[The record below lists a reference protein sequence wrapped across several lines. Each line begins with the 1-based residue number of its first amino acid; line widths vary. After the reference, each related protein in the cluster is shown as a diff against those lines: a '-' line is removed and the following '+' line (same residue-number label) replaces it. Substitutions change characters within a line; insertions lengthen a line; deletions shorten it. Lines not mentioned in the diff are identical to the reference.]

1 MYYGVVVLG
10 AGPGG
15 YVSAIRAAQLGANTA
30 IIEKNKVGGTCLNVG
45 CIPTKAL
52 MKNVE
57 ILYYIE
63 AGKKRGIKIKGELKL
78 DYAKA
83 VKAKDKAV
91 KQLVSGVTG
100 LMASNEIAL
109 YQGMGTVREG
119 KKIEVTSDTGETET
133 IEYGKLILATGS
145 SPKMPPIPGSDLE
158 GVMTSEG
165 LLSETE
171 VPEKLVIIGAG
182 VIGCEFATIFNA
194 YGSRITM
201 VEMLDKP
208 VGLLD
213 SDVADYMEGSLT
225 QMGIDL
231 KLGKQVKSIAQEAEG
246 TLDVVIADQ
255 NGNEET
261 IHGNKVLISIGRGP
275 NVAGLEELN
284 LKTECGYV
292 VVNDELET
300 SAKDVYA
307 IGDVTGKKLLAHV
320 ASEMGVVAAENAMGA
335 DKKMELGIVPS
346 CLYTIPEVGSV
357 GLSEKEAKDAG
368 YDVMV
373 GKFPLV
379 ACGKAVATG
388 DTEGMF
394 KIVADKTTRKVLGAH
409 LVGKSATEL
418 VAEMAAY
425 MKMNATIDDVVDT
438 IHAHPTISES
448 IAEAARDMDNCT
460 IHMPRKQRC

>member
-1 MYYGVVVLG
+1 MFYDVVVLG

-15 YVSAIRAAQLGANTA
+15 YVSAIRAAQLGAKTA

-57 ILYYIE
+57 ILHYID
-63 AGKKRGIKIKGELKL
+63 AGKKRGIKVKGELEL

-91 KQLVSGVTG
+91 KQLVNGVTG
-100 LMASNEIAL
+100 LLGSNEITM
-109 YQGMGTVREG
+109 YQGMGTVKAG
-119 KKIEVTSDTGETET
+119 NKIEVAAENGDVET

-145 SPKMPPIPGSDLE
+145 SPKMPPIPGADLE

-165 LLSETE
+165 FLSITE
-171 VPEKLVIIGAG
+171 VPEKLVVIGAG
-182 VIGCEFATIFNA
+182 VIGCELATVFKA
-194 YGSRITM
+194 YGSQITM
-201 VEMLDKP
+201 VEMMDKP
-208 VGLLD
+208 VAILD
-213 SDVADYMEGSLT
+213 SDVANYMEGILT
-225 QMGIDL
+225 QQGIDL
-231 KLGKQVKSIAQEAEG
+231 KLGKQVKSIARNDAG
-246 TLDVVIADQ
+246 SLDVTIADKD
-255 NGNEET
+255 GNEEVVS
-261 IHGNKVLISIGRGP
+261 GDKVLISIGRGP
-275 NVAGLEELN
+275 NVAGLDELG
-284 LKTECGYV
+284 LETERGYV
-292 VVNDELET
+292 VVNDKLET

-320 ASEMGVVAAENAMGA
+320 ASEMGVVAAENAMA
-335 DKKMELGIVPS
+335 SSKIMDLSIVPS
-346 CLYTIPEVGSV
+346 CIYTIPEVGCV
-357 GLSEKEAKDAG
+357 GMSEKEAKDAG
-368 YDVMV
+368 YDVIC

-394 KIVADKTTRKVLGAH
+394 KIVADKKTRKVLGAH

-425 MKMNATIDDVVDT
+425 MKMNATVDDVVDT

-448 IAEAARDMDNCT
+448 IAEAARDIDNCT
-460 IHMPRKQRC
+460 IHMPKK

>member
-1 MYYGVVVLG
+1 MFYDVVVLG

-15 YVSAIRAAQLGANTA
+15 YVSAIRAAQLGAKTA

-57 ILYYIE
+57 ILHYID
-63 AGKKRGIKIKGELKL
+63 AGKKRGIKVKGELEL

-91 KQLVSGVTG
+91 KQLVNGVTG
-100 LMASNEIAL
+100 LLGSNEITM
-109 YQGMGTVREG
+109 YQGMGTVKAG
-119 KKIEVTSDTGETET
+119 NKIEVAAENGDVET

-145 SPKMPPIPGSDLE
+145 SPKMPPIPGADLE

-165 LLSETE
+165 FLSITE
-171 VPEKLVIIGAG
+171 VPEKLVVIGAG
-182 VIGCEFATIFNA
+182 VIGCELATVFKA
-194 YGSRITM
+194 YGSQITM
-201 VEMLDKP
+201 VEMMDKP
-208 VGLLD
+208 VAILD
-213 SDVADYMEGSLT
+213 SDVANYMEGILT
-225 QMGIDL
+225 QQGIDL
-231 KLGKQVKSIAQEAEG
+231 KLGKQVKSIARNDAG
-246 TLDVVIADQ
+246 SLDVTIADKD
-255 NGNEET
+255 GNEEVVS
-261 IHGNKVLISIGRGP
+261 GDKVLISIGRGP
-275 NVAGLEELN
+275 NVAGRDELGLE
-284 LKTECGYV
+284 TERGYV
-292 VVNDELET
+292 VVNDKLET

-335 DKKMELGIVPS
+335 SKIMDLSIVPS
-346 CLYTIPEVGSV
+346 CIYTIPEVGCV
-357 GLSEKEAKDAG
+357 GMSEKEAKDAG
-368 YDVMV
+368 YDVIC

-394 KIVADKTTRKVLGAH
+394 KIVADKKTRKVLGAH

-425 MKMNATIDDVVDT
+425 MKMNATVDDVVDT

-448 IAEAARDMDNCT
+448 IAEAARDIDNCT
-460 IHMPRKQRC
+460 IHMPKK

>member
-1 MYYGVVVLG
+1 MFYDVVVLG

-15 YVSAIRAAQLGANTA
+15 YVSAIRAAQLGAKTA

-57 ILYYIE
+57 ILHYID
-63 AGKKRGIKIKGELKL
+63 AGKKRGIKVKGELEL

-91 KQLVSGVTG
+91 KQLVNGVTG
-100 LMASNEIAL
+100 LLGSNEITM
-109 YQGMGTVREG
+109 YQGMGTVKAG
-119 KKIEVTSDTGETET
+119 NKIEVAAENGDVET

-145 SPKMPPIPGSDLE
+145 SPKMPPIPGADLE

-165 LLSETE
+165 FLSITE
-171 VPEKLVIIGAG
+171 VPEKLVVIGAG
-182 VIGCEFATIFNA
+182 VIGCELATVFKA
-194 YGSRITM
+194 YGSQITM
-201 VEMLDKP
+201 VEMMDKP
-208 VGLLD
+208 VAILG
-213 SDVADYMEGSLT
+213 SDVANYMEGILT
-225 QMGIDL
+225 QQGIDL
-231 KLGKQVKSIAQEAEG
+231 KLGKQVKSIARNDAG
-246 TLDVVIADQ
+246 SLDVTIADKD
-255 NGNEET
+255 GNEEVVS
-261 IHGNKVLISIGRGP
+261 GDKVLISIGRGP
-275 NVAGLEELN
+275 NVAGLDELG
-284 LKTECGYV
+284 LETERGYV
-292 VVNDELET
+292 VVNDKLET

-320 ASEMGVVAAENAMGA
+320 ASEMGVVATENAMGA
-335 DKKMELGIVPS
+335 SKIMDLSIVPS
-346 CLYTIPEVGSV
+346 CIYTIPEVGCV
-357 GLSEKEAKDAG
+357 GMSEKEAKDAG
-368 YDVMV
+368 YDVIC

-394 KIVADKTTRKVLGAH
+394 KIVADKKTRKVLGAH

-425 MKMNATIDDVVDT
+425 MKMNATVDDVVDT

-448 IAEAARDMDNCT
+448 IAEAARDIDNCT
-460 IHMPRKQRC
+460 IHMPKK

>member
-1 MYYGVVVLG
+1 MFYDVVVLG

-15 YVSAIRAAQLGANTA
+15 YVSAIRAAQLGAKTA

-57 ILYYIE
+57 ILHYID
-63 AGKKRGIKIKGELKL
+63 AGKKRGIKVKGELEL

-91 KQLVSGVTG
+91 KQLVNGVTG
-100 LMASNEIAL
+100 LLGSNEITM
-109 YQGMGTVREG
+109 YQGMGTVKAG
-119 KKIEVTSDTGETET
+119 NKIEVAAENGDVET

-145 SPKMPPIPGSDLE
+145 SPKMPPIPGADLE

-165 LLSETE
+165 FLSITE
-171 VPEKLVIIGAG
+171 VPEKLVVIGAG
-182 VIGCEFATIFNA
+182 VIGCELATVFKA
-194 YGSRITM
+194 YGSQITM
-201 VEMLDKP
+201 VEMMDKP
-208 VGLLD
+208 VAILD
-213 SDVADYMEGSLT
+213 SDVANYMEGILT
-225 QMGIDL
+225 QQGIDL
-231 KLGKQVKSIAQEAEG
+231 KLGKQVKSIARNDAG
-246 TLDVVIADQ
+246 SLDVTIADKD
-255 NGNEET
+255 GNEEVVS
-261 IHGNKVLISIGRGP
+261 GDKVLISIGRGP
-275 NVAGLEELN
+275 NVAGLDELG
-284 LKTECGYV
+284 LETERGYV
-292 VVNDELET
+292 VVNDKLET

-335 DKKMELGIVPS
+335 SKAMDLSIVPS
-346 CLYTIPEVGSV
+346 CLYTIPEVGCV
-357 GLSEKEAKDAG
+357 GMSEKEAKDAG
-368 YDVMV
+368 YDVIC

-394 KIVADKTTRKVLGAH
+394 KIVADKKTRKVLGAN

-425 MKMNATIDDVVDT
+425 MKMNATVDDVVDT

-448 IAEAARDMDNCT
+448 IAEAARDIDNCT
-460 IHMPRKQRC
+460 IHMPKK

>member
-1 MYYGVVVLG
+1 MFYDVVVLG

-15 YVSAIRAAQLGANTA
+15 YVSAIRAAQLGAKTA

-57 ILYYIE
+57 ILYYID
-63 AGKKRGIKIKGELKL
+63 AGKKRGIKVKGELEL

-91 KQLVSGVTG
+91 KQLVNGVTG
-100 LMASNEIAL
+100 LLGSNEITM
-109 YQGMGTVREG
+109 YQGMGTVKAG
-119 KKIEVTSDTGETET
+119 NKIEVAAENGDVET

-145 SPKMPPIPGSDLE
+145 SPKMPPIPGADLE

-165 LLSETE
+165 FLSITE
-171 VPEKLVIIGAG
+171 VPEKLVVIGAG
-182 VIGCEFATIFNA
+182 VIGCELATVFKA
-194 YGSRITM
+194 YGSQITM
-201 VEMLDKP
+201 VEMMDKP
-208 VGLLD
+208 VAILD
-213 SDVADYMEGSLT
+213 SDVANYMEGILT
-225 QMGIDL
+225 QQGIDL
-231 KLGKQVKSIAQEAEG
+231 KLGKQVKSIARNDAG
-246 TLDVVIADQ
+246 SLDVTIADKD
-255 NGNEET
+255 GNEEVVS
-261 IHGNKVLISIGRGP
+261 GDKVLISIGRGP
-275 NVAGLEELN
+275 NVAGLDELG
-284 LKTECGYV
+284 LETERGYV
-292 VVNDELET
+292 VVNDKLET

-335 DKKMELGIVPS
+335 SKIMDLSIVPS
-346 CLYTIPEVGSV
+346 CIYTIPEVGCV
-357 GLSEKEAKDAG
+357 GMSEKEAKDAG
-368 YDVMV
+368 YDVIC

-394 KIVADKTTRKVLGAH
+394 KIVADKKTRKVLGAH

-425 MKMNATIDDVVDT
+425 MKMNATVDDVVDT

-448 IAEAARDMDNCT
+448 IAEAARDIDNCT
-460 IHMPRKQRC
+460 IHMPKK

>member
-1 MYYGVVVLG
+1 MFYDVVVLG

-15 YVSAIRAAQLGANTA
+15 YVGAIRAAQLGAKTA

-57 ILYYIE
+57 ILHYID
-63 AGKKRGIKIKGELKL
+63 AGKKRGIKVKGELEL

-91 KQLVSGVTG
+91 KQLVNGVTG
-100 LMASNEIAL
+100 LLASNEITM
-109 YQGMGTVREG
+109 YQGMGTVKAG
-119 KKIEVTSDTGETET
+119 NKIEVAAENGDVET

-145 SPKMPPIPGSDLE
+145 SPKMPPIPGADLE

-165 LLSETE
+165 FLSITE
-171 VPEKLVIIGAG
+171 VPEKLVVIGAG
-182 VIGCEFATIFNA
+182 VIGCELATVFKA
-194 YGSRITM
+194 YGSQITM
-201 VEMLDKP
+201 VEMMDKP
-208 VGLLD
+208 VAILD
-213 SDVADYMEGSLT
+213 SDVANYMEGILT
-225 QMGIDL
+225 QQGIDL
-231 KLGKQVKSIAQEAEG
+231 KLGKQVKSIARNDAG
-246 TLDVVIADQ
+246 SLDVTIADKD
-255 NGNEET
+255 GNEEVVS
-261 IHGNKVLISIGRGP
+261 GDKVLISIGRGP
-275 NVAGLEELN
+275 NVAGLDELG
-284 LKTECGYV
+284 LETERGYV
-292 VVNDELET
+292 VVNDKLET

-335 DKKMELGIVPS
+335 SKIMDLSIVPS
-346 CLYTIPEVGSV
+346 CIYTIPEVGCV
-357 GLSEKEAKDAG
+357 GMSEKEAKDAG
-368 YDVMV
+368 YDVIC

-394 KIVADKTTRKVLGAH
+394 KIVADKKTRKVLGAH

-425 MKMNATIDDVVDT
+425 MKMNATVDDVVDT

-448 IAEAARDMDNCT
+448 IAEAARDIDNCT
-460 IHMPRKQRC
+460 IHMPKK

>member
-1 MYYGVVVLG
+1 MFYDVVVLG

-15 YVSAIRAAQLGANTA
+15 YVSAIRAAQLGAKTA

-57 ILYYIE
+57 ILHYID
-63 AGKKRGIKIKGELKL
+63 AGKKRGIKVKGELEL

-91 KQLVSGVTG
+91 KQLVNGVTG
-100 LMASNEIAL
+100 LLGSNEITM
-109 YQGMGTVREG
+109 YQGMGTVKAG
-119 KKIEVTSDTGETET
+119 NKIEVAAENGDVET

-145 SPKMPPIPGSDLE
+145 SPKMPPIPGADLE

-165 LLSETE
+165 FLSITE
-171 VPEKLVIIGAG
+171 IPEKLVVIGAG
-182 VIGCEFATIFNA
+182 VIGCELATVFKA
-194 YGSRITM
+194 YGSQITM
-201 VEMLDKP
+201 VEMMDKP
-208 VGLLD
+208 VAILD
-213 SDVADYMEGSLT
+213 SDVANYMEGILT
-225 QMGIDL
+225 QQGIDL
-231 KLGKQVKSIAQEAEG
+231 KLGKQVKSIAKNEAG
-246 TLDVVIADQ
+246 SLDVTIADKD
-255 NGNEET
+255 GNEEVVS
-261 IHGNKVLISIGRGP
+261 GDKVLISIGRGP
-275 NVAGLEELN
+275 NVAGLDELG
-284 LKTECGYV
+284 LETERGYV
-292 VVNDELET
+292 VVNDKLET

-335 DKKMELGIVPS
+335 SKIMDLSIVPS
-346 CLYTIPEVGSV
+346 CIYTIPEVGCV
-357 GLSEKEAKDAG
+357 GMSEKEAKDAG
-368 YDVMV
+368 YDVIC

-394 KIVADKTTRKVLGAH
+394 KIVADKKTRKVLGAH

-425 MKMNATIDDVVDT
+425 MKMNATVDDVVDT

-448 IAEAARDMDNCT
+448 IAEAARDIDNCT
-460 IHMPRKQRC
+460 IHMPKK

>member
-1 MYYGVVVLG
+1 MFYDVVVLG

-15 YVSAIRAAQLGANTA
+15 YVSAIRAAQLGAKTA

-57 ILYYIE
+57 ILHYID
-63 AGKKRGIKIKGELKL
+63 AGKKRGIKVKGELEL

-91 KQLVSGVTG
+91 KQLVNGVTSLLG
-100 LMASNEIAL
+100 SNEITM
-109 YQGMGTVREG
+109 YQGMGTVKAG
-119 KKIEVTSDTGETET
+119 NKIEVAAENGDVET

-145 SPKMPPIPGSDLE
+145 SPKMPPIPGADLE

-165 LLSETE
+165 FLSITE
-171 VPEKLVIIGAG
+171 VPEKLVVIGAG
-182 VIGCEFATIFNA
+182 VIGCELATVFKA
-194 YGSRITM
+194 YGSQITM
-201 VEMLDKP
+201 VEMMDKP
-208 VGLLD
+208 VAILD
-213 SDVADYMEGSLT
+213 SDVANYMEGILT
-225 QMGIDL
+225 QQGIDL
-231 KLGKQVKSIAQEAEG
+231 KLGKQVKSIARNDAG
-246 TLDVVIADQ
+246 SLDVTIADKD
-255 NGNEET
+255 GNEEVVS
-261 IHGNKVLISIGRGP
+261 GDKVLISIGRGP
-275 NVAGLEELN
+275 NVAGLDELG
-284 LKTECGYV
+284 LETERGYV
-292 VVNDELET
+292 VVNDKLET

-335 DKKMELGIVPS
+335 SKIMDLSIVPS
-346 CLYTIPEVGSV
+346 CIYTIPEVGCV
-357 GLSEKEAKDAG
+357 GMSEKEAKDAG
-368 YDVMV
+368 YDVIC

-394 KIVADKTTRKVLGAH
+394 KIVADKKTRKVLGAH

-425 MKMNATIDDVVDT
+425 MKMNATVDDVVDT

-448 IAEAARDMDNCT
+448 IAEAARDIDNCT
-460 IHMPRKQRC
+460 IHMPKK

>member
-1 MYYGVVVLG
+1 MFYDVVVLG

-15 YVSAIRAAQLGANTA
+15 YVSAIRAAQLGAKTA

-57 ILYYIE
+57 ILHYID
-63 AGKKRGIKIKGELKL
+63 AGKKRGIKVKGELEL

-91 KQLVSGVTG
+91 KQLVNGVTG
-100 LMASNEIAL
+100 LLGSNEITM
-109 YQGMGTVREG
+109 YQGMGTVKAG
-119 KKIEVTSDTGETET
+119 NKIEVAAENGDVET

-145 SPKMPPIPGSDLE
+145 SPKMPPIPGADLE

-165 LLSETE
+165 FLSITE
-171 VPEKLVIIGAG
+171 VPEKLVVIGAG
-182 VIGCEFATIFNA
+182 VIGCELATVFKA
-194 YGSRITM
+194 YGSQITM
-201 VEMLDKP
+201 VEMMDKP
-208 VGLLD
+208 VAILD
-213 SDVADYMEGSLT
+213 SDVANYMEGILT
-225 QMGIDL
+225 QQGIDL
-231 KLGKQVKSIAQEAEG
+231 KLGKQVKSIARNDAG
-246 TLDVVIADQ
+246 SLDVTIADKD
-255 NGNEET
+255 GNEEVVS
-261 IHGNKVLISIGRGP
+261 GDKVLISIGRGP
-275 NVAGLEELN
+275 NVAGLDELG
-284 LKTECGYV
+284 LETERGYV
-292 VVNDELET
+292 VVNDKLET

-307 IGDVTGKKLLAHV
+307 IGDVIGKKLLAHV

-335 DKKMELGIVPS
+335 SKAMDLSIVPS
-346 CLYTIPEVGSV
+346 CLYTIPEVGCV
-357 GLSEKEAKDAG
+357 GMSEKEAKDAG
-368 YDVMV
+368 YDVIC

-394 KIVADKTTRKVLGAH
+394 KIVADKKTRKVLGAH

-425 MKMNATIDDVVDT
+425 MKMNATVDDVVDT

-448 IAEAARDMDNCT
+448 IAEAARDIDNCT
-460 IHMPRKQRC
+460 IHMPKK

>member
-1 MYYGVVVLG
+1 MFYDVVVLG

-15 YVSAIRAAQLGANTA
+15 YVSAIRAAQLGAKTA

-57 ILYYIE
+57 ILHYID
-63 AGKKRGIKIKGELKL
+63 AGKKRGIKVKGELEL

-91 KQLVSGVTG
+91 KQLVNGVTG
-100 LMASNEIAL
+100 LLGSNEITM
-109 YQGMGTVREG
+109 YQGMGTVKAG
-119 KKIEVTSDTGETET
+119 NKIEVAAENGDIET

-145 SPKMPPIPGSDLE
+145 SPKMPPIPGADLE

-165 LLSETE
+165 FLSITE
-171 VPEKLVIIGAG
+171 VPEKLVVIGAG
-182 VIGCEFATIFNA
+182 VIGCELATVFKA
-194 YGSRITM
+194 YGSQITM
-201 VEMLDKP
+201 VEMMDKP
-208 VGLLD
+208 IAILD
-213 SDVADYMEGSLT
+213 SDVANYMEGILT
-225 QMGIDL
+225 QQGIDL
-231 KLGKQVKSIAQEAEG
+231 KLGKQVKSIARNDAG
-246 TLDVVIADQ
+246 SLDVTIADKD
-255 NGNEET
+255 GNEEVVS
-261 IHGNKVLISIGRGP
+261 GDKVLISIGRGP
-275 NVAGLEELN
+275 NVAGLDELG
-284 LKTECGYV
+284 LETERGYV
-292 VVNDELET
+292 VVNDKLET

-335 DKKMELGIVPS
+335 SKIMDLSIVPS
-346 CLYTIPEVGSV
+346 CIYTIPEVGCV
-357 GLSEKEAKDAG
+357 GMSEKEAKDAG
-368 YDVMV
+368 YDVIC

-394 KIVADKTTRKVLGAH
+394 KIVADKKTRKVLGAH

-425 MKMNATIDDVVDT
+425 MKMNATVDDVVDT

-448 IAEAARDMDNCT
+448 IAEAARDIDNCT
-460 IHMPRKQRC
+460 IHMPKK

>member
-1 MYYGVVVLG
+1 MFYDVVVLG

-15 YVSAIRAAQLGANTA
+15 YVSAIRAAQLGAKTA

-57 ILYYIE
+57 ILHYID
-63 AGKKRGIKIKGELKL
+63 AGKKRGIKVKGELEL

-91 KQLVSGVTG
+91 KQLVNGVTG
-100 LMASNEIAL
+100 LLGSNEITM
-109 YQGMGTVREG
+109 YQGMGTVKAG
-119 KKIEVTSDTGETET
+119 NKIEVAAENGGVET

-145 SPKMPPIPGSDLE
+145 SPKMPPIPGADLE

-165 LLSETE
+165 FLSITE
-171 VPEKLVIIGAG
+171 VPEKLVVIGAG
-182 VIGCEFATIFNA
+182 VIGCELATVFKA
-194 YGSRITM
+194 YGSQITM
-201 VEMLDKP
+201 VEMMDKP
-208 VGLLD
+208 VAILD
-213 SDVADYMEGSLT
+213 SDVANYMEGILT
-225 QMGIDL
+225 QQGIDL
-231 KLGKQVKSIAQEAEG
+231 KLGKQVKSIARNDAG
-246 TLDVVIADQ
+246 SLDVTIADKD
-255 NGNEET
+255 GNEEVVS
-261 IHGNKVLISIGRGP
+261 GDRVLISIGRGP
-275 NVAGLEELN
+275 NVAGLDELG
-284 LKTECGYV
+284 LETERGYV
-292 VVNDELET
+292 VVNDKLET

-320 ASEMGVVAAENAMGA
+320 ASEMGVVAAENVMGESKTM
-335 DKKMELGIVPS
+335 DLSIVPS
-346 CLYTIPEVGSV
+346 CLYTIPEVGCV
-357 GLSEKEAKDAG
+357 GMSEKEAKDAG
-368 YDVMV
+368 YDVIC

-394 KIVADKTTRKVLGAH
+394 KIVADKKTRKVLGAH

-425 MKMNATIDDVVDT
+425 MKMNATVDDVVDT

-448 IAEAARDMDNCT
+448 IAEAARDIDNCT
-460 IHMPRKQRC
+460 IHMPKK

>member
-1 MYYGVVVLG
+1 MFYDVVVLG

-15 YVSAIRAAQLGANTA
+15 YVSAIRAAQLGAKTA

-57 ILYYIE
+57 ILHYID
-63 AGKKRGIKIKGELKL
+63 AGKKRGIKINGELQL

-91 KQLVSGVTG
+91 KQLVNGVTG
-100 LMASNEIAL
+100 LLASNEITL
-109 YQGMGTVREG
+109 YQGTGTVKDG
-119 KKIEVTSDTGETET
+119 NKIEIATENGDLET

-145 SPKMPPIPGSDLE
+145 SPKMPPIPGADLE

-165 LLSETE
+165 LLSVTE

-182 VIGCEFATIFNA
+182 VIGCEFATVFNA
-194 YGSRITM
+194 YGSQITM
-201 VEMLDKP
+201 VEMMDKP
-208 VGLLD
+208 VAVLD
-213 SDVADYMEGSLT
+213 DDVAVYMEGTLT
-225 QMGIDL
+225 QLGIDL
-231 KLGKQVKSIAQEAEG
+231 KLGKQVKSIARAEDG
-246 TLDVVIADQ
+246 SLDVTFADKD
-255 NGNEET
+255 GNEET
-261 IHGNKVLISIGRGP
+261 VNGNKVLISIGRGP
-275 NVAGLEELN
+275 NIDGLSELN
-284 LKTECGYV
+284 LETERGYIT
-292 VVNDELET
+292 VNDKLET

-335 DKKMELGIVPS
+335 DKKMELSIIPS
-346 CLYTIPEVGSV
+346 CIYTIPEVGSV
-357 GLSEKEAKDAG
+357 GLSEKEAKAAG
-368 YDVMV
+368 YDVAV

-394 KIVADKTTRKVLGAH
+394 KIVADKKTRKVLGAH
-409 LVGKSATEL
+409 LIGKSATEL

-448 IAEAARDMDNCT
+448 VAEAARDIDHCT
-460 IHMPRKQRC
+460 IHMPKK

>member
-1 MYYGVVVLG
+1 MFYDVVVLG

-15 YVSAIRAAQLGANTA
+15 YVSAIRAAQLGAKTA

-57 ILYYIE
+57 ILHYID
-63 AGKKRGIKIKGELKL
+63 AGKKRGIKVKGELEL

-91 KQLVSGVTG
+91 KQLVNGVTG
-100 LMASNEIAL
+100 LLGSNEITM
-109 YQGMGTVREG
+109 YQGMGIVKAG
-119 KKIEVTSDTGETET
+119 NKIEVAAENGDVET

-145 SPKMPPIPGSDLE
+145 SPKMPPILGADLE

-165 LLSETE
+165 FLSITE
-171 VPEKLVIIGAG
+171 VPEKLVVIGAG
-182 VIGCEFATIFNA
+182 VIGCELATVFKA
-194 YGSRITM
+194 YGSQITM
-201 VEMLDKP
+201 VEMMDKP
-208 VGLLD
+208 VAILD
-213 SDVADYMEGSLT
+213 SDVANYMEGILT
-225 QMGIDL
+225 QQGIDL
-231 KLGKQVKSIAQEAEG
+231 KLGKQVKSIARNDAG
-246 TLDVVIADQ
+246 SLDVTIADKD
-255 NGNEET
+255 GNEEVVS
-261 IHGNKVLISIGRGP
+261 GDKVLISIGRGP
-275 NVAGLEELN
+275 NVAGLDELG
-284 LKTECGYV
+284 LETERGYV
-292 VVNDELET
+292 VVNDKLET

-320 ASEMGVVAAENAMGA
+320 ASEMGVVAAENAMG
-335 DKKMELGIVPS
+335 DSKTMDLSIVPS
-346 CLYTIPEVGSV
+346 CLYTIPEVGCV
-357 GLSEKEAKDAG
+357 GMSEKEAKDAG
-368 YDVMV
+368 YDVIC

-394 KIVADKTTRKVLGAH
+394 KIVADKKTRKVLGAH

-425 MKMNATIDDVVDT
+425 MKMNATVDDVVDT

-448 IAEAARDMDNCT
+448 IAEAARDIDNCT
-460 IHMPRKQRC
+460 IHMPKK

>member
-1 MYYGVVVLG
+1 MFYDVVVLG

-15 YVSAIRAAQLGANTA
+15 YVSAIRAAQLGAKTA

-57 ILYYIE
+57 ILHYID
-63 AGKKRGIKIKGELKL
+63 AGKKRGIKVKGELEL

-91 KQLVSGVTG
+91 KQLVNGVTG
-100 LMASNEIAL
+100 LLGSNEITL
-109 YQGMGTVREG
+109 YQGMGTVKAG
-119 KKIEVTSDTGETET
+119 NKIEVAAENGDVET

-145 SPKMPPIPGSDLE
+145 SPKMPPIPGADLE

-165 LLSETE
+165 FLFITE
-171 VPEKLVIIGAG
+171 VPEKLVVIGAG
-182 VIGCEFATIFNA
+182 VIGCELATVFKA
-194 YGSRITM
+194 YGSQITM
-201 VEMLDKP
+201 VEMMDKP
-208 VGLLD
+208 VAILD
-213 SDVADYMEGSLT
+213 SDVANYMEGILT
-225 QMGIDL
+225 QQGIDL
-231 KLGKQVKSIAQEAEG
+231 KLGKQVKSIARNDAG
-246 TLDVVIADQ
+246 SLDVTIADKD
-255 NGNEET
+255 GNEEVVS
-261 IHGNKVLISIGRGP
+261 GDKVLISIGRGP
-275 NVAGLEELN
+275 NVAGLDELG
-284 LKTECGYV
+284 LETERGYV
-292 VVNDELET
+292 VVNDKLET

-335 DKKMELGIVPS
+335 SKIMDLSIVPS
-346 CLYTIPEVGSV
+346 CIYTIPEVGCV
-357 GLSEKEAKDAG
+357 GMSEKEAKDAG
-368 YDVMV
+368 YDVIC

-394 KIVADKTTRKVLGAH
+394 KIVADKKTRKVLGAH

-425 MKMNATIDDVVDT
+425 MKMNATVDDVVDT

-448 IAEAARDMDNCT
+448 IAEAARDIDNCT
-460 IHMPRKQRC
+460 IHMPKK

>member
-1 MYYGVVVLG
+1 MFYDVVVLG

-15 YVSAIRAAQLGANTA
+15 YVSAIRAAQLGAKTA

-57 ILYYIE
+57 ILHYID
-63 AGKKRGIKIKGELKL
+63 AGKKRGIKVKGELEL

-91 KQLVSGVTG
+91 KQLVNGVTG
-100 LMASNEIAL
+100 LLASNEITM
-109 YQGMGTVREG
+109 YQGMGTVKAG
-119 KKIEVTSDTGETET
+119 NKIEIAAENGDVET

-145 SPKMPPIPGSDLE
+145 SPKMPPIPGADLE

-165 LLSETE
+165 FLSITE
-171 VPEKLVIIGAG
+171 IPEKLVVIGAG
-182 VIGCEFATIFNA
+182 VIGCELATVFKA
-194 YGSRITM
+194 YGSQITM
-201 VEMLDKP
+201 VEMMDKP
-208 VGLLD
+208 VAILD
-213 SDVADYMEGSLT
+213 SDVANYMEGILT
-225 QMGIDL
+225 QQGIDL
-231 KLGKQVKSIAQEAEG
+231 KLGKQVKSIAKNETG
-246 TLDVVIADQ
+246 SLDVTIADKD
-255 NGNEET
+255 GNEEVVS
-261 IHGNKVLISIGRGP
+261 GDKVLISIGRGP
-275 NVAGLEELN
+275 NVAGLDELG
-284 LKTECGYV
+284 LETERGYV
-292 VVNDELET
+292 VVNDKLET

-335 DKKMELGIVPS
+335 SKSMDLSIVPS
-346 CLYTIPEVGSV
+346 CLYTIPEVGCV

-368 YDVMV
+368 YDVIC

-394 KIVADKTTRKVLGAH
+394 KIVADKKTRKVLGAH

-425 MKMNATIDDVVDT
+425 MKMNATVDDVVDT

-448 IAEAARDMDNCT
+448 IAEAARDIDNCT
-460 IHMPRKQRC
+460 IHMPKK

>member
-1 MYYGVVVLG
+1 MFYDVVVLG

-15 YVSAIRAAQLGANTA
+15 YVSAIRAAQLGAKTA

-57 ILYYIE
+57 ILHYID
-63 AGKKRGIKIKGELKL
+63 AGKKRGIKVKGELEL

-91 KQLVSGVTG
+91 KQLVNGVTG
-100 LMASNEIAL
+100 LLGSNEITM
-109 YQGMGTVREG
+109 YQGMGTVKAG
-119 KKIEVTSDTGETET
+119 NKIEVAAENGDVET

-145 SPKMPPIPGSDLE
+145 SPKMTPIPGADLE

-165 LLSETE
+165 FLSITE
-171 VPEKLVIIGAG
+171 VPEKLVVIGAG
-182 VIGCEFATIFNA
+182 VIGCELATVFKA
-194 YGSRITM
+194 YGSQITM
-201 VEMLDKP
+201 VEMMDKP
-208 VGLLD
+208 VAILD
-213 SDVADYMEGSLT
+213 SDVANYMEGILT
-225 QMGIDL
+225 QQGIDL
-231 KLGKQVKSIAQEAEG
+231 KLGKQVKSIARNDAG
-246 TLDVVIADQ
+246 SLDVTIADKD
-255 NGNEET
+255 GNEEVVS
-261 IHGNKVLISIGRGP
+261 GDKVLISIGRGP
-275 NVAGLEELN
+275 NVAGLDELG
-284 LKTECGYV
+284 LETERGYV
-292 VVNDELET
+292 VVNDKLET

-335 DKKMELGIVPS
+335 SKIMDLSIVPS
-346 CLYTIPEVGSV
+346 CIYTIPEVGCV
-357 GLSEKEAKDAG
+357 GMSEKEAKDAG
-368 YDVMV
+368 YDVIC

-394 KIVADKTTRKVLGAH
+394 KIVADKKTRKVLGAH

-425 MKMNATIDDVVDT
+425 MKMNATVDDVVDT

-448 IAEAARDMDNCT
+448 IAEAARDIDNCT
-460 IHMPRKQRC
+460 IHMPKK

>member
-1 MYYGVVVLG
+1 MFYDVVVLG

-15 YVSAIRAAQLGANTA
+15 YVSAIRAAQLGAKTA

-57 ILYYIE
+57 ILHYID
-63 AGKKRGIKIKGELKL
+63 AGKKRGIKVKGELEL

-91 KQLVSGVTG
+91 KQLVNGVTG
-100 LMASNEIAL
+100 LLASNEITM
-109 YQGMGTVREG
+109 YQGMGTVKAG
-119 KKIEVTSDTGETET
+119 NKIEIAAENGDIET

-145 SPKMPPIPGSDLE
+145 SPKMPPIPGADLE

-165 LLSETE
+165 FLSITE
-171 VPEKLVIIGAG
+171 VPEKLVVIGAG
-182 VIGCEFATIFNA
+182 VIGCELATVFKA
-194 YGSRITM
+194 YGSQITM
-201 VEMLDKP
+201 VEMMDKP
-208 VGLLD
+208 VAILD
-213 SDVADYMEGSLT
+213 SDVANYMEGILT
-225 QMGIDL
+225 QQGIDL
-231 KLGKQVKSIAQEAEG
+231 KLGKQVKSIAKNEAG
-246 TLDVVIADQ
+246 SLDVTIADKD
-255 NGNEET
+255 GNEEVVS
-261 IHGNKVLISIGRGP
+261 GDKVLISIGRGP
-275 NVAGLEELN
+275 NVTGLDELGLE
-284 LKTECGYV
+284 TERGYV
-292 VVNDELET
+292 VVNDKLET

-335 DKKMELGIVPS
+335 SKTMDLSIVPS
-346 CLYTIPEVGSV
+346 CLYTIPEVGCV
-357 GLSEKEAKDAG
+357 GMSEKEAKDAG
-368 YDVMV
+368 YDVIC

-394 KIVADKTTRKVLGAH
+394 KIVADKKTRKVLGAH

-425 MKMNATIDDVVDT
+425 MKMNATVDDVVDT

-448 IAEAARDMDNCT
+448 IAEAARDIDNCT
-460 IHMPRKQRC
+460 IHMPKK

>member
-1 MYYGVVVLG
+1 MFYDVVVLG

-15 YVSAIRAAQLGANTA
+15 YVSAIRAAQLGAKTA

-57 ILYYIE
+57 ILHYID
-63 AGKKRGIKIKGELKL
+63 AGKKRGIKVKGELEL

-91 KQLVSGVTG
+91 KQLVNGVTG
-100 LMASNEIAL
+100 LLGSNEITM
-109 YQGMGTVREG
+109 YQGMGTVKTG
-119 KKIEVTSDTGETET
+119 NKIEVAAENGDVET

-145 SPKMPPIPGSDLE
+145 SPKMPPIPGADLE

-165 LLSETE
+165 FLSITE
-171 VPEKLVIIGAG
+171 VPEKLVVIGAG
-182 VIGCEFATIFNA
+182 VIGCELATVFKA
-194 YGSRITM
+194 YGSQITM
-201 VEMLDKP
+201 VEMMDKP
-208 VGLLD
+208 VAILD
-213 SDVADYMEGSLT
+213 SDVANYMEGILT
-225 QMGIDL
+225 QQGIDL
-231 KLGKQVKSIAQEAEG
+231 KLGKQVKSIARNDAG
-246 TLDVVIADQ
+246 SLDVTIADKD
-255 NGNEET
+255 GNEEVVS
-261 IHGNKVLISIGRGP
+261 GDKVLISIGRGP
-275 NVAGLEELN
+275 NVAGLDELG
-284 LKTECGYV
+284 LETERGYV
-292 VVNDELET
+292 VVNDKLET

-335 DKKMELGIVPS
+335 SKIMDLSIVPS
-346 CLYTIPEVGSV
+346 CIYTIPEVGCV
-357 GLSEKEAKDAG
+357 GMSEKEAKDAG
-368 YDVMV
+368 YDVIC

-394 KIVADKTTRKVLGAH
+394 KIVADKKTRKVLGAH

-425 MKMNATIDDVVDT
+425 MKMNATVDDVVDT

-448 IAEAARDMDNCT
+448 IAEAARDIDNCT
-460 IHMPRKQRC
+460 IHMPKK

>member
-1 MYYGVVVLG
+1 MFYDVVVLG

-15 YVSAIRAAQLGANTA
+15 YVSAIRAAQLGAKTA

-57 ILYYIE
+57 ILHYID
-63 AGKKRGIKIKGELKL
+63 AGKKRGIKVKGELEL

-91 KQLVSGVTG
+91 KQLVNGVTG
-100 LMASNEIAL
+100 LLGSNEITM
-109 YQGMGTVREG
+109 YQGMGTVKAG
-119 KKIEVTSDTGETET
+119 NKIEVAAENGDVET

-145 SPKMPPIPGSDLE
+145 SPKMPPIPGADLE

-165 LLSETE
+165 FLSITE
-171 VPEKLVIIGAG
+171 VPEKLVVIGAG
-182 VIGCEFATIFNA
+182 VIGCELATVFKA
-194 YGSRITM
+194 YGSQITM
-201 VEMLDKP
+201 VEMMDKP
-208 VGLLD
+208 VAILD
-213 SDVADYMEGSLT
+213 SDVANYMEGILT
-225 QMGIDL
+225 QQGIDL
-231 KLGKQVKSIAQEAEG
+231 KLGKQVKSIARNDAG
-246 TLDVVIADQ
+246 SLDVTIADKD
-255 NGNEET
+255 GNEEVVS
-261 IHGNKVLISIGRGP
+261 GDKVLISIGRGP
-275 NVAGLEELN
+275 NVAGLDELG
-284 LKTECGYV
+284 LETERGYV
-292 VVNDELET
+292 VVNDKLET

-335 DKKMELGIVPS
+335 SKIMDLSIVPS
-346 CLYTIPEVGSV
+346 CIYTIPEVGCV
-357 GLSEKEAKDAG
+357 GMSEKEAKDAG
-368 YDVMV
+368 YDVIC

-394 KIVADKTTRKVLGAH
+394 KIVADKKTRKVLGAH

-425 MKMNATIDDVVDT
+425 MKMNATVDDVVDT

-448 IAEAARDMDNCT
+448 IAEAARDIDNCT
-460 IHMPRKQRC
+460 IHMPKK

>member
-1 MYYGVVVLG
+1 MFYDVVVLG

-15 YVSAIRAAQLGANTA
+15 YVSAIRAAQLGAKTA

-57 ILYYIE
+57 ILHYID
-63 AGKKRGIKIKGELKL
+63 AGKKRGIKVKGELEL

-91 KQLVSGVTG
+91 KQLVNGVTG
-100 LMASNEIAL
+100 LLGSNEITM
-109 YQGMGTVREG
+109 YQGMGTVKAG
-119 KKIEVTSDTGETET
+119 NKIEVAAENGDVET
-133 IEYGKLILATGS
+133 IECGKLILATGS
-145 SPKMPPIPGSDLE
+145 SPKMPPIPGADLE

-165 LLSETE
+165 FLSITE
-171 VPEKLVIIGAG
+171 VPEKLVVIGAG
-182 VIGCEFATIFNA
+182 VIGCELATVFKA
-194 YGSRITM
+194 YGSQITM
-201 VEMLDKP
+201 VEMMDKP
-208 VGLLD
+208 VAILD
-213 SDVADYMEGSLT
+213 SDVANYMEGILT
-225 QMGIDL
+225 QQGIDL
-231 KLGKQVKSIAQEAEG
+231 KLGKQVKSIARNDAG
-246 TLDVVIADQ
+246 SLDVTIADKD
-255 NGNEET
+255 GNEEVVS
-261 IHGNKVLISIGRGP
+261 GDKVLISIGRGP
-275 NVAGLEELN
+275 NVAGLDELG
-284 LKTECGYV
+284 LETERGYV
-292 VVNDELET
+292 VVNDKLET

-335 DKKMELGIVPS
+335 SKIMDLSIVPS
-346 CLYTIPEVGSV
+346 CIYTIPEVGCV
-357 GLSEKEAKDAG
+357 GMSEKEAKDAG
-368 YDVMV
+368 YDVIC

-394 KIVADKTTRKVLGAH
+394 KIVADKKTRKVLGAH

-425 MKMNATIDDVVDT
+425 MKMNATVDDVVDT

-448 IAEAARDMDNCT
+448 IAEAARDIDNCT
-460 IHMPRKQRC
+460 IHMPKK

>member
-1 MYYGVVVLG
+1 MFYDVVVLG

-15 YVSAIRAAQLGANTA
+15 YVSAIRAAQLGAKTA

-57 ILYYIE
+57 ILHYID
-63 AGKKRGIKIKGELKL
+63 AGKKSGIKVKGELEL

-91 KQLVSGVTG
+91 KQLVNGVTG
-100 LMASNEIAL
+100 LLGSNEITM
-109 YQGMGTVREG
+109 YQGMGTVKAG
-119 KKIEVTSDTGETET
+119 NKIEVAAENGDVET

-145 SPKMPPIPGSDLE
+145 SPKMPPIPGADLE

-165 LLSETE
+165 FLSITE
-171 VPEKLVIIGAG
+171 VPEKLVVIGAG
-182 VIGCEFATIFNA
+182 VIGCELATVFKA
-194 YGSRITM
+194 YGSQITM
-201 VEMLDKP
+201 VEMMDKP
-208 VGLLD
+208 VAILD
-213 SDVADYMEGSLT
+213 SDVANYMEGILT
-225 QMGIDL
+225 QQGIDL
-231 KLGKQVKSIAQEAEG
+231 KLGKQVKSIARNDAG
-246 TLDVVIADQ
+246 SLDVTIADKD
-255 NGNEET
+255 GNEEVVS
-261 IHGNKVLISIGRGP
+261 GDKVLISIGRGP
-275 NVAGLEELN
+275 NVAGLDELG
-284 LKTECGYV
+284 LETERGYV
-292 VVNDELET
+292 VVNDKLET

-335 DKKMELGIVPS
+335 SKIMDLSIVPS
-346 CLYTIPEVGSV
+346 CIYTIPEVGCV
-357 GLSEKEAKDAG
+357 GMSEKEAKDAG
-368 YDVMV
+368 YDVIC

-394 KIVADKTTRKVLGAH
+394 KIVADKKTRKVLGAH

-425 MKMNATIDDVVDT
+425 MKMNATVDDVVDT

-448 IAEAARDMDNCT
+448 IAEAARDIDNCT
-460 IHMPRKQRC
+460 IHMPKK

>member
-1 MYYGVVVLG
+1 MFYDVVVLG

-15 YVSAIRAAQLGANTA
+15 YVSAIRAAQLGAKTA

-57 ILYYIE
+57 ILHYID
-63 AGKKRGIKIKGELKL
+63 AGKKRGIKVKGELEL

-91 KQLVSGVTG
+91 KQLVNGVTG
-100 LMASNEIAL
+100 LLGSNEITM
-109 YQGMGTVREG
+109 YQGMGTVKAGNR
-119 KKIEVTSDTGETET
+119 IEVAAENGDVET

-145 SPKMPPIPGSDLE
+145 SPKMPPIPGADLE

-165 LLSETE
+165 FLSITE
-171 VPEKLVIIGAG
+171 VPEKLVVIGAG
-182 VIGCEFATIFNA
+182 VIGCELATVFKA
-194 YGSRITM
+194 YGSQITM
-201 VEMLDKP
+201 VEMMDKP
-208 VGLLD
+208 VAILD
-213 SDVADYMEGSLT
+213 SDVANYMEGILT
-225 QMGIDL
+225 QQGIDL
-231 KLGKQVKSIAQEAEG
+231 KLGKQVKSIARNDAG
-246 TLDVVIADQ
+246 SLDVTIADKD
-255 NGNEET
+255 GNEEVVS
-261 IHGNKVLISIGRGP
+261 GDKVLISIGRGP
-275 NVAGLEELN
+275 NVAGLDELG
-284 LKTECGYV
+284 LETERGYV
-292 VVNDELET
+292 VVNDKLET

-335 DKKMELGIVPS
+335 SKIMDLSIVPS
-346 CLYTIPEVGSV
+346 CIYTIPEVGCV
-357 GLSEKEAKDAG
+357 GMSEKEAKDAG
-368 YDVMV
+368 YDVIC

-394 KIVADKTTRKVLGAH
+394 KIVADKKTRKVLGAH

-425 MKMNATIDDVVDT
+425 MKMNATVDDVVDT

-448 IAEAARDMDNCT
+448 IAEAARDIDNCT
-460 IHMPRKQRC
+460 IHMPKK

>member
-1 MYYGVVVLG
+1 MFYDVVVLG

-15 YVSAIRAAQLGANTA
+15 YVSAIRAAQLGAKTA

-57 ILYYIE
+57 ILHYID
-63 AGKKRGIKIKGELKL
+63 AGKKRGIKVKGELEL

-91 KQLVSGVTG
+91 KQLVNGVTG
-100 LMASNEIAL
+100 LLGSNEITM
-109 YQGMGTVREG
+109 YQGMGTVKAG
-119 KKIEVTSDTGETET
+119 NKIEVAAENGDVET

-145 SPKMPPIPGSDLE
+145 SPKMPPIPGADLE

-165 LLSETE
+165 FLSITE
-171 VPEKLVIIGAG
+171 VPEKLVVIGAG
-182 VIGCEFATIFNA
+182 VIGCELATVFKA
-194 YGSRITM
+194 YGSQITM
-201 VEMLDKP
+201 VEMMDKP
-208 VGLLD
+208 VAILD
-213 SDVADYMEGSLT
+213 SDVANYMEGILT
-225 QMGIDL
+225 QQGIDL
-231 KLGKQVKSIAQEAEG
+231 KLGKQVKSIARNDAG
-246 TLDVVIADQ
+246 SLDVTIADKD
-255 NGNEET
+255 GNEEVVS
-261 IHGNKVLISIGRGP
+261 GDKVLISIGRGP
-275 NVAGLEELN
+275 NVAGLDELG
-284 LKTECGYV
+284 LETERGYV
-292 VVNDELET
+292 VVNDKLET

-320 ASEMGVVAAENAMGA
+320 ASEMGVVAAENAMGTSKIM
-335 DKKMELGIVPS
+335 DLSIVPS
-346 CLYTIPEVGSV
+346 CIYTIPEVGCV
-357 GLSEKEAKDAG
+357 GMSEKEAKDAG
-368 YDVMV
+368 YDVIC

-394 KIVADKTTRKVLGAH
+394 KIVADKKTRKVLGAH

-425 MKMNATIDDVVDT
+425 MKMNATVDDVVDT

-448 IAEAARDMDNCT
+448 IAEAARDIDNCT
-460 IHMPRKQRC
+460 IHMPKK

>member
-1 MYYGVVVLG
+1 MFYDVVVLG

-15 YVSAIRAAQLGANTA
+15 YVSAIRAAQLGAKTA

-57 ILYYIE
+57 ILHYID
-63 AGKKRGIKIKGELKL
+63 AGKKRGIKVKGELEL

-91 KQLVSGVTG
+91 KQLVNGVTG
-100 LMASNEIAL
+100 LLGSNEITM
-109 YQGMGTVREG
+109 YQGMGTVKAG
-119 KKIEVTSDTGETET
+119 NKIEVAAENGDVET

-145 SPKMPPIPGSDLE
+145 SPKMPPIPGADLE

-165 LLSETE
+165 FLSITE
-171 VPEKLVIIGAG
+171 VPEKLVVIGAG
-182 VIGCEFATIFNA
+182 VIGCELATVFKA
-194 YGSRITM
+194 YGSQITM
-201 VEMLDKP
+201 VEMMDKP
-208 VGLLD
+208 VAILD
-213 SDVADYMEGSLT
+213 SDVANYMEGILT
-225 QMGIDL
+225 QQGIDL
-231 KLGKQVKSIAQEAEG
+231 KLGKQVKSIARNDAG
-246 TLDVVIADQ
+246 SLDVTIADKD
-255 NGNEET
+255 GNEEVVSSD
-261 IHGNKVLISIGRGP
+261 KVLISIGRGP
-275 NVAGLEELN
+275 NVAGLDELG
-284 LKTECGYV
+284 LETERGYV
-292 VVNDELET
+292 VVNDKLET

-335 DKKMELGIVPS
+335 SKIMDLSIVPS
-346 CLYTIPEVGSV
+346 CIYTIPEVGCV
-357 GLSEKEAKDAG
+357 GMSEKEAKDAG
-368 YDVMV
+368 YDVIC

-394 KIVADKTTRKVLGAH
+394 KIVADKKTRKVLGAH

-425 MKMNATIDDVVDT
+425 MKMNATVDDVVDT

-448 IAEAARDMDNCT
+448 IAEAARDIDNCT
-460 IHMPRKQRC
+460 IHMPKK

>member
-1 MYYGVVVLG
+1 MFYDVVVLG

-15 YVSAIRAAQLGANTA
+15 YVSAIRAAQLGAKTA

-57 ILYYIE
+57 ILHYID
-63 AGKKRGIKIKGELKL
+63 AGKKRGIKVKGELEL

-91 KQLVSGVTG
+91 KQLVNGVTG
-100 LMASNEIAL
+100 LLGSNEITM
-109 YQGMGTVREG
+109 YQGMGTVKAG
-119 KKIEVTSDTGETET
+119 NKIEVAAENGDVET

-145 SPKMPPIPGSDLE
+145 SPKMPPIPGTDLE

-165 LLSETE
+165 FLSITE
-171 VPEKLVIIGAG
+171 VPEKLVVIGAG
-182 VIGCEFATIFNA
+182 VIGCELATVFKA
-194 YGSRITM
+194 YGSQITM
-201 VEMLDKP
+201 VEMMDKP
-208 VGLLD
+208 VAILD
-213 SDVADYMEGSLT
+213 SDVANYMEGILT
-225 QMGIDL
+225 QQGIDL
-231 KLGKQVKSIAQEAEG
+231 KLGKQVKSIARNDAG
-246 TLDVVIADQ
+246 SLDVTIADKD
-255 NGNEET
+255 GNEEVVS
-261 IHGNKVLISIGRGP
+261 GDKVLISIGRGP
-275 NVAGLEELN
+275 NVAGLDELG
-284 LKTECGYV
+284 LETERGYV
-292 VVNDELET
+292 VVNDKLET

-335 DKKMELGIVPS
+335 SKIMDLSIVPS
-346 CLYTIPEVGSV
+346 CIYTIPEVGCV
-357 GLSEKEAKDAG
+357 GMSEKEAKDAG
-368 YDVMV
+368 YDVIC

-394 KIVADKTTRKVLGAH
+394 KIVADKKTRKVLGAH

-425 MKMNATIDDVVDT
+425 MKMNATVDDVVDT

-448 IAEAARDMDNCT
+448 IAEAARDIDNCT
-460 IHMPRKQRC
+460 IHMPKK

>member
-1 MYYGVVVLG
+1 MFYDVVVLG

-15 YVSAIRAAQLGANTA
+15 YVSAIRAAQLGAKTA

-57 ILYYIE
+57 ILHYID
-63 AGKKRGIKIKGELKL
+63 AGKKRGIKVKGELEL

-91 KQLVSGVTG
+91 KQLVNGVTG
-100 LMASNEIAL
+100 LLGSNEITM
-109 YQGMGTVREG
+109 YQGMGTVKAG
-119 KKIEVTSDTGETET
+119 NKIEVAAENGDVET

-145 SPKMPPIPGSDLE
+145 SPKMPPIPGADLE

-165 LLSETE
+165 FLSITE
-171 VPEKLVIIGAG
+171 VPEKLVVIGAG
-182 VIGCEFATIFNA
+182 VIGCELATVFKA
-194 YGSRITM
+194 YGSQITM
-201 VEMLDKP
+201 VEMMDKP
-208 VGLLD
+208 VAILD
-213 SDVADYMEGSLT
+213 SDVANYMEGILT
-225 QMGIDL
+225 QQGIEL
-231 KLGKQVKSIAQEAEG
+231 KLGKQVKSIARNDAG
-246 TLDVVIADQ
+246 SLDVTIADKD
-255 NGNEET
+255 GNEEVVS
-261 IHGNKVLISIGRGP
+261 GDKVLISIGRGP
-275 NVAGLEELN
+275 NVAGLDELG
-284 LKTECGYV
+284 LETERGYV
-292 VVNDELET
+292 VVNDKLET

-335 DKKMELGIVPS
+335 SKSMDLSIVPS
-346 CLYTIPEVGSV
+346 CLYTIPEVGCV

-368 YDVMV
+368 YDVIC

-394 KIVADKTTRKVLGAH
+394 KIVADKKTRKVLGAH

-425 MKMNATIDDVVDT
+425 MKMNATVDDVVDT

-448 IAEAARDMDNCT
+448 IAEAARDIDNCT
-460 IHMPRKQRC
+460 IHMPKK

>member
-1 MYYGVVVLG
+1 MFYDVVVLG

-15 YVSAIRAAQLGANTA
+15 YVSAIRAAQLGAKTA

-57 ILYYIE
+57 ILHYID
-63 AGKKRGIKIKGELKL
+63 AGKKRGFKVKGELEL

-91 KQLVSGVTG
+91 KQLVNGVTG
-100 LMASNEIAL
+100 LLGSNEITM
-109 YQGMGTVREG
+109 YQGMGTVKAG
-119 KKIEVTSDTGETET
+119 NKIEVAAENGDVET

-145 SPKMPPIPGSDLE
+145 SPKMPPIPGADLE

-165 LLSETE
+165 FLSITE
-171 VPEKLVIIGAG
+171 VPEKLVVIGAG
-182 VIGCEFATIFNA
+182 VIGCELATVFKA
-194 YGSRITM
+194 YGSQITM
-201 VEMLDKP
+201 VEMMDKP
-208 VGLLD
+208 VAILD
-213 SDVADYMEGSLT
+213 SDVANYMEGILT
-225 QMGIDL
+225 QQGIDL
-231 KLGKQVKSIAQEAEG
+231 KLGKQVKSIARNDAG
-246 TLDVVIADQ
+246 SLDVTIADKD
-255 NGNEET
+255 GNEEVVS
-261 IHGNKVLISIGRGP
+261 GDKVLISIGRGP
-275 NVAGLEELN
+275 NVAGLDELG
-284 LKTECGYV
+284 LETERGYV
-292 VVNDELET
+292 VVNDKLET

-335 DKKMELGIVPS
+335 SKIMDLSIVPS
-346 CLYTIPEVGSV
+346 CIYTIPEVGCV
-357 GLSEKEAKDAG
+357 GMSEKEAKDAG
-368 YDVMV
+368 YDVIC

-394 KIVADKTTRKVLGAH
+394 KIVADKKTRKVLGAH

-425 MKMNATIDDVVDT
+425 MKMNATVDDVVDT

-448 IAEAARDMDNCT
+448 IAEAARDIDNCT
-460 IHMPRKQRC
+460 IHMPKK

>member
-1 MYYGVVVLG
+1 MFYDVVVLG

-15 YVSAIRAAQLGANTA
+15 YVSAIRAAQLGAKTA

-57 ILYYIE
+57 ILHYID
-63 AGKKRGIKIKGELKL
+63 AGKKRGIKVKGELEL

-91 KQLVSGVTG
+91 KQLVNGVTG
-100 LMASNEIAL
+100 LLGSNEITM
-109 YQGMGTVREG
+109 YQGMGIVKAG
-119 KKIEVTSDTGETET
+119 NKIEVAAENGDVET

-145 SPKMPPIPGSDLE
+145 SPKMPPIPGADLE

-165 LLSETE
+165 FLSITE
-171 VPEKLVIIGAG
+171 VPEKLVVIGAG
-182 VIGCEFATIFNA
+182 VIGCELATVFKA
-194 YGSRITM
+194 YGSQITM
-201 VEMLDKP
+201 VEMMDKP
-208 VGLLD
+208 VAILD
-213 SDVADYMEGSLT
+213 SDVANYIEGILT
-225 QMGIDL
+225 QQGIDL
-231 KLGKQVKSIAQEAEG
+231 KLGKQVKSIARNDAG
-246 TLDVVIADQ
+246 SLDVTIADKD
-255 NGNEET
+255 GNEEVVS
-261 IHGNKVLISIGRGP
+261 GDKVLISIGRGP
-275 NVAGLEELN
+275 NVAGLDELG
-284 LKTECGYV
+284 LETERGYV
-292 VVNDELET
+292 VVNDKLET

-320 ASEMGVVAAENAMGA
+320 ASEMGVVAAENAMG
-335 DKKMELGIVPS
+335 DSKTMDLSIVPS
-346 CLYTIPEVGSV
+346 CLYTIPEVGCV
-357 GLSEKEAKDAG
+357 GMSEKEAKDAG
-368 YDVMV
+368 YDVIC

-394 KIVADKTTRKVLGAH
+394 KIVADKKTRKVLGAH

-425 MKMNATIDDVVDT
+425 MKMNATVDDVVDT

-448 IAEAARDMDNCT
+448 IAEAARDIDNCT
-460 IHMPRKQRC
+460 IHMPKK

>member
-1 MYYGVVVLG
+1 MFYDVVVLG

-15 YVSAIRAAQLGANTA
+15 YVSAIRAAQLGAKTA

-57 ILYYIE
+57 ILHYID
-63 AGKKRGIKIKGELKL
+63 AGKKRGIKVKGELEL

-91 KQLVSGVTG
+91 KQLVNGVTG
-100 LMASNEIAL
+100 LLGSNEITM
-109 YQGMGTVREG
+109 YQGMGTVKAG
-119 KKIEVTSDTGETET
+119 NKIEVAAENGDVET

-145 SPKMPPIPGSDLE
+145 SPKMPPIPGADLE

-165 LLSETE
+165 FLSLTE
-171 VPEKLVIIGAG
+171 VPEKLVVIGAG
-182 VIGCEFATIFNA
+182 VIGCELATVFKA
-194 YGSRITM
+194 YGSQITM
-201 VEMLDKP
+201 VEMMDKP
-208 VGLLD
+208 VAILD
-213 SDVADYMEGSLT
+213 SDVANYMEGILT
-225 QMGIDL
+225 QQGIDL
-231 KLGKQVKSIAQEAEG
+231 KLGKQVKSIARNDAG
-246 TLDVVIADQ
+246 SLDVTIADKD
-255 NGNEET
+255 GNEEVVS
-261 IHGNKVLISIGRGP
+261 GDKVLISIGRGP
-275 NVAGLEELN
+275 NVAGLDELG
-284 LKTECGYV
+284 LETERGYV
-292 VVNDELET
+292 VVNDKLET

-335 DKKMELGIVPS
+335 SKIMDLSIVPS
-346 CLYTIPEVGSV
+346 CIYTIPEVGCV
-357 GLSEKEAKDAG
+357 GMSEKEAKDAG
-368 YDVMV
+368 YDVIC

-394 KIVADKTTRKVLGAH
+394 KIVADKKTRKVLGAH

-425 MKMNATIDDVVDT
+425 MKMNATVDDVVDT

-448 IAEAARDMDNCT
+448 IAEAARDIDNCT
-460 IHMPRKQRC
+460 IHMPKK